1 MNFNFCHC
9 KMCQK
14 FHGAPFGPYLWF
26 KDSEFEIKKG
36 EILKH
41 SINPAKWPNEVFVE
55 SVVPR

>member
-1 MNFNFCHC
+1 
-9 KMCQK
+9 MCQK